1 MGSRNL
7 AILTTFCGYHIAKFG
22 LWRYGYF
29 ATFFYRTRLLTLIPL
44 CWGLWYST
52 LKKYPQDLQS
62 VDLFDYVQKKV
73 RFEKDQQMVM
83 RLLQNRADF
92 MLEAQKDK

>member
-7 AILTTFCGYHIAKFG
+7 KIFATFFGYHIAKTG

-29 ATFFYRTRLLTLIPL
+29 ATFFYRTRFLSLIPL
-44 CWGLWYST
+44 LWGLWYSS
-52 LKKYPQDLQS
+52 LKKYPRDLKS

-73 RFEKDQQMVM
+73 RFEKDQQFVI
-83 RLLQNRADF
+83 RLL
-92 MLEAQKDK
+92 